1 MRTGIFLI
9 TTLILTVTI
18 KANTRNILNSGFSA
32 DRKHAFNNKITFI
45 EKGIEFHVFLN
56 GDFDFNTH
64 FRDNSY
70 EGYRSRRTRINR
82 RVRIERGY
90 SGKIRRIGNVFVN
103 YNIRGNVTRIGGVF
117 MRYSAGNLVKIGGL
131 RIHYNRWGDPF
142 YEGRVRTRAM
152 FDDRRNCDNSINI
165 DINIGDIYNY
175 DDLYFYKKS
184 FRNNYSR
191 FREDNNFFYYRA
203 MPNANIGNRSRIIR
217 RRKSNN
223 SFKNTIPEQEGRS
236 RRNR

>member
-9 TTLILTVTI
+9 VTLILTTTI
-18 KANTRNILNSGFSA
+18 KANTHKILNSSFNV
-32 DRKHAFNNKITFI
+32 DKKRYFNNTITFI

-64 FRDNSY
+64 FGNNSY
-70 EGYRSRRTRINR
+70 ADYRSRRTRINKGIRVERDYNGRIR
-82 RVRIERGY
+82 RV
-90 SGKIRRIGNVFVN
+90 GNVFVN
-103 YNIRGNVTRIGGVF
+103 YNIRGYVTRIGAVF
-117 MRYSAGNLVKIGGL
+117 MRYSAGNLVKVGGL

-142 YEGRVRTRAM
+142 FEGRVRTRAI
-152 FDDRRNCDNSINI
+152 FDNRRGCDNSISI
-165 DINIGDIYNY
+165 DISIGDIYNY

-191 FREDNNFFYYRA
+191 FREDNNFFYYKA
-203 MPNANIGNRSRIIR
+203 TPNANIGNRSRIIR
-217 RRKSNN
+217 RRKSNK
-223 SFKNTIPEQEGRS
+223 SFKNIIPEQTGRS